1 LDLDSDEGEGR
12 KVREEEEL
20 VRDTVEPVS
29 QPAKTD
35 SQEAIVNTD
44 S

>member
-1 LDLDSDEGEGR
+1 VKGGKKR
-12 KVREEEEL
+12 KGREEEEL

-35 SQEAIVNTD
+35 SQEAIVNTE